1 MAVADAYEV
10 AFADLAA
17 SQARKIPRDPEVVA
31 AHNRILR
38 DVVIAMPRPKRLDPS
53 VIAFEKMLQ
62 DNSPIRMLVNQMI
75 DQVPKRYRT
84 VDSVEEL
91 LLQLNQIV
99 KTAPKWNVDKNKRNA
114 FPMSM
119 LFTHMM
125 ITEAGYAVFRMGPMN
140 DALRGVLKSWCD
152 YLDYPGS
159 AHGVTDSPEGWFQ
172 GYTLP
177 RNSEAFR
184 KSAWHYNALDS
195 YQVDMNQRHGGF
207 ECFNAFFHREI
218 KPEVRPIDGADDP
231 RVVVSPNDGT
241 IYHIA
246 REVALETTFWI
257 KSQPYSLHDMLNG
270 HDLTQSYP
278 GGDVLQSYLQ
288 GSDYHRWHAPVSG
301 KVVKLEVVPALMF
314 SNLESEGNDISGV
327 GSQGYYTSVNTR
339 GLCFIEADHKPLGVV
354 CVMPVGITE
363 ISSIRHTVKVGDH
376 VTKGQEIGRFSYGG
390 SSLATIFQPGA
401 INHFTAMVPDNPA
414 VDGTLQVNA
423 EMAIAN

>member
-1 MAVADAYEV
+1 MAIADPYEV

-17 SQARKIPRDPEVVA
+17 SQARKIPRDPEAVTAQNRALREVVM
-31 AHNRILR
+31 
-38 DVVIAMPRPKRLDPS
+38 AMPRPKRLDPS
-53 VIAFEKMLQ
+53 VVAFEKMLQ
-62 DNSPIRMLVNQMI
+62 DHSPIRMLVNQMI
-75 DQVPKRYRT
+75 DQVPKRHKT

-99 KTAPKWNVDKNKRNA
+99 RTAPKWNVDKDKRNA

-125 ITEAGYAVFRMGPMN
+125 ITEAGYAVFRMAPMN
-140 DALRGVLKSWCD
+140 DALRGVLTAWCG
-152 YLDYPGS
+152 YLDSPES
-159 AHGVTDSPEGWFQ
+159 AHVLTDTPEGWFQ
-172 GYTLP
+172 GYKLP
-177 RNSEAFR
+177 RESEAFE
-184 KSAWHYNALDS
+184 KSAWHYNDLDS
-195 YQVDMNQRHGGF
+195 YEVDMDQKHGGF
-207 ECFNAFFHREI
+207 DCFNAFFHREI
-218 KPEVRPIDGADDP
+218 KPATRPLDGCDDP
-231 RVVVSPNDGT
+231 HVVVSPNDGT

-270 HDLTQSYP
+270 HDLAGSYA

-301 KVVKLEVVPALMF
+301 RILHTDVIPALMF
-314 SNLESEGNDISGV
+314 SNLESVGNDISGV

-363 ISSIRHTVKVGDH
+363 ISSIQHTVARGDR
-376 VTKGQEIGRFSYGG
+376 VEKGDEIG
-390 SSLATIFQPGA
+390 
-401 INHFTAMVPDNPA
+401 
-414 VDGTLQVNA
+414 
-423 EMAIAN
+423 